1 MFFLAFG
8 LIFVALLFVMKI
20 SITMRYKHDK
30 DDDRLTIVI
39 RFLWGL
45 VKIKKEFPSIK
56 VNKEDQT
63 IDVKSESNV
72 GKKEENKGKVGSED
86 VQNYFEQL
94 NEIKKRVVGLQ
105 KIVRRFLKHVQVTE
119 FRWKSVIGIKDAAL
133 TGIICGSAWAIKGSC
148 ITLLDQ
154 NLKLKIMPEI
164 EVIPFFF
171 QAESKTDL
179 TCILSFR
186 MGHAMGAAIRLLTY
200 WRGSK
205 RTLVNKPQPLE
216 SKS

>member
-8 LIFVALLFVMKI
+8 LILVALLFVMKI
-20 SITMRYKHDK
+20 SITIRYKHDK

-39 RFLWGL
+39 RLLGGL

-72 GKKEENKGKVGSED
+72 GKKESKGKVGSED
-86 VQNYFEQL
+86 MQNYFEQL
-94 NEIKKRVVGLQ
+94 NEIKKRVVHLQ
-105 KIVRRFLKHVQVTE
+105 KIVRRFLKHIHVTE
-119 FRWKSVIGIKDAAL
+119 FRWKSVIGINDAAL

-148 ITLLDQ
+148 IALLDQ
-154 NLKLKIMPEI
+154 NLKLKIRPEI
-164 EVIPFFF
+164 EVIPSFFH
-171 QAESKTDL
+171 AESKTNL